1 MDLILNQHFYN
12 MEKIKNIQIIKLNI
26 KENSI
31 TINLE
36 TEQFHKLIIKM
47 DYMQE
52 ILINNQNKQLKLLLI

>member
-12 MEKIKNIQIIKLNI
+12 MEKIKNLQIIKLNI

-36 TEQFHKLIIKM
+36 IEQFHKLIIKM

>member
-1 MDLILNQHFYN
+1 
-12 MEKIKNIQIIKLNI
+12 MEKIKNLQIIKLNI

-36 TEQFHKLIIKM
+36 IEQFHKLIIKM